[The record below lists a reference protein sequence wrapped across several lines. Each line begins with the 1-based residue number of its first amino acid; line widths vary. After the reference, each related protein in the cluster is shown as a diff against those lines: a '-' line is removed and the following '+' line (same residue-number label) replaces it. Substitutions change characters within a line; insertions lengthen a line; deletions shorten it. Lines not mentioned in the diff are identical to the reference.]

1 MHIMAFFLHTDTHGV
16 ILISG
21 LHGEQVYFIFF
32 LCSSVTAAM
41 SLSSRSI
48 ITVTNSKAFWGQSST
63 HLPQP
68 SHFSESIM
76 M

>member
-1 MHIMAFFLHTDTHGV
+1 MHVMAFFSHADTHGV
-16 ILISG
+16 VLISG
-21 LHGEQVYFIFF
+21 LHGEQAYFIFF
-32 LCSSVTAAM
+32 LCSSVTADT

-48 ITVTNSKAFWGQSST
+48 ITVTNSKTFWGQNST

-76 M
+76 I